1 MAQSREARIE
11 ILRTMLKTL
20 SRPQEELSEYAPRLL
35 VTQIDPEKIGMLIG
49 PGGKNIRAIQEST
62 QTVIEVS
69 EDGRVTVAGTD
80 GALAEAA
87 LKKVEAC
94 TATVQVGKIYDG
106 TVSSV
111 KDFGA
116 FVEILPGRDGLC
128 HISELSGGFIDKVDD
143 ICHVGDE
150 MKVLVIDVDGN
161 DRVKL
166 SRRQALE
173 ELGLEDEF
181 ASATADA
188 PAGSGDRE
196 DRPARSEG
204 SGGGD
209 RGGRSGGGGR
219 GRSGGGGG
227 RGRSGGGGGRSGGG
241 GGGRDRR

>member
-1 MAQSREARIE
+1 
-11 ILRTMLKTL
+11 
-20 SRPQEELSEYAPRLL
+20 
-35 VTQIDPEKIGMLIG
+35 
-49 PGGKNIRAIQEST
+49 
-62 QTVIEVS
+62 
-69 EDGRVTVAGTD
+69 
-80 GALAEAA
+80 
-87 LKKVEAC
+87 
-94 TATVQVGKIYDG
+94 
-106 TVSSV
+106 
-111 KDFGA
+111 
-116 FVEILPGRDGLC
+116 
-128 HISELSGGFIDKVDD
+128 
-143 ICHVGDE
+143 

-204 SGGGD
+204 GGGD

-227 RGRSGGGGGRSGGG
+227 RGRSGGGGGGGGRGRSGGGGG